1 MKTEAQKEANREY
14 MRRQRKI
21 VSPGRC
27 ECGSDYSG
35 GYTIMEDRYTDEM
48 IKLCKEC
55 GQKEIRRREKMYHVK
70 PPVRPSSNDLAALVV
85 FTAALIAK
93 DKRLR
98 KIESQK
104 RRVRG

>member
-14 MRRQRKI
+14 MRRQRR
-21 VSPGRC
+21 VPVTDGC
-27 ECGSDYSG
+27 QCGSDYSG

-48 IKLCKEC
+48 IKLCKDC
-55 GQKEIRRREKMYHVK
+55 GQKEIRRREKMYHIK
-70 PPVRPSSNDLAALVV
+70 PPVRPTTTDLAALVV

-93 DKRLR
+93 DKRMR
-98 KIESQK
+98 KIENQK